1 MPGTGLALRGP
12 TPTFKGANRPMT
24 IDDLLDAIDHSR
36 MVPDSEHLNAVD
48 NMALGLFAQGL
59 LSMDQVRN
67 ASTLARQTE
76 AI

>member
-1 MPGTGLALRGP
+1 
-12 TPTFKGANRPMT
+12 MT

-67 ASTLARQTE
+67 ASKLARQME
-76 AI
+76 AV